1 MMLGGLA
8 VRRPRRVSLLLIAA
22 LAWMILEPA
31 LVTSL
36 GTCDY
41 YGCDGYHTLTEN
53 EQQRIWMREAFDF
66 LYGDCYYWGFQ
77 PYYYSVPNYYQG
89 PNYYQAP
96 YYNQIPVPSQPAG
109 NNTADYWLNEGD
121 GFYLAGSYDQ
131 AAASYAEAV
140 KLDPYLP
147 DGWLNMGNA
156 LYFLGR
162 YQESL
167 NAYDA
172 VLGLEPQN
180 VNALNGESQA
190 LLALNRTNEA
200 NLALESVRALQNRKI
215 VQVGSSAKPTVKA
228 AVIGDYTS

>member
-1 MMLGGLA
+1 
-8 VRRPRRVSLLLIAA
+8 VSLLLIAA
-22 LAWMILEPA
+22 LAWTILEPA
-31 LVTSL
+31 LVTSF

-41 YGCDGYHTLTEN
+41 CGWDDYHTLSER
-53 EQQRIWMREAFDF
+53 EQQHIWMREAFDF

-77 PYYYSVPNYYQG
+77 PYYYSVPYYSQVPNYYQAS
-89 PNYYQAP
+89 NYYQAP
-96 YYNQIPVPSQPAG
+96 YYNQIPIASRPAG
-109 NNTADYWLNEGD
+109 NNTAEYWLNEGD

-140 KLDPYLP
+140 KLNPYLP

-162 YQESL
+162 YQDSL

-180 VNALNGESQA
+180 VNALKGESQV

>member
-1 MMLGGLA
+1 MLGGLA

-22 LAWMILEPA
+22 LAWTILEPA
-31 LVTSL
+31 LVTSF

-41 YGCDGYHTLTEN
+41 CGWDDHHTLSER
-53 EQQRIWMREAFDF
+53 EQQHIWMREAFDF

-77 PYYYSVPNYYQG
+77 PYYYSL
-89 PNYYQAP
+89 PNYYQASNYYRAP
-96 YYNQIPVPSQPAG
+96 YYYQIPVASQPES
-109 NNTADYWLNEGD
+109 NNTADYWLNKGN

-131 AAASYAEAV
+131 ATTSYAEAV

-147 DGWLNMGNA
+147 EGWLNMGNA

-200 NLALESVRALQNRKI
+200 NLALESIRALQNRKI
-215 VQVGSSAKPTVKA
+215 AQLGSSAKPNLKA